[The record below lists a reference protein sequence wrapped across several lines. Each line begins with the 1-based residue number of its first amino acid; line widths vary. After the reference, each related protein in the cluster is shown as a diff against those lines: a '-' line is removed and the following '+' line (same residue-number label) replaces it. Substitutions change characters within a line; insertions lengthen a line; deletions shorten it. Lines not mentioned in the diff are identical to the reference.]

1 MGFLNYTKKAVSRA
15 ANFVKGLFSK
25 TRNTVTG
32 LFKGKS
38 KRSRSSS
45 RKNVVQAEKMPAN
58 TPEQVAS
65 ASSTPPPLTP
75 PAPPAPPP
83 SPVNTPGPVPPQAA
97 GKKMRSKNL
106 RGMKFYKPSR
116 KATRRRSKTLR
127 RRL

>member
-25 TRNTVTG
+25 TRNTVVG
-32 LFKGKS
+32 LFNRKS

-45 RKNVVQAEKMPAN
+45 RKNIMPVETMPAN
-58 TPEQVAS
+58 SPEQVAS
-65 ASSTPPPLTP
+65 VVSTPTPPPT
-75 PAPPAPPP
+75 PPP
-83 SPVNTPGPVPPQAA
+83 SPANMGGPVPPQPQAA

-116 KATRRRSKTLR
+116 KATRRRSKTSR
-127 RRL
+127 RKL